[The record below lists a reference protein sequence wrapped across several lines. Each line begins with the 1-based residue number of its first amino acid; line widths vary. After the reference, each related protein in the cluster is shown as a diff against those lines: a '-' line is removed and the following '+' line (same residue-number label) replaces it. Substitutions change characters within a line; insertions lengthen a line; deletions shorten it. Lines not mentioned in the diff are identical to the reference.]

1 MHQSFYIDVDEE
13 ITSIIN
19 RLRKSRAKENV
30 FVLPRGALILQSIVN
45 LKLLKKEAEKLKKQL
60 MIITQDAQGRGIAEK
75 VGIFTQPTMEGF
87 EGEEEIKDSLAPALI
102 SKENMNIAK
111 KDKKIPK
118 NIGSDSFY
126 ETESRED
133 YTEAIEVTKQEK
145 KPKMADS
152 GSERIILENF
162 EKEKREVRPKDE
174 KQKRGGLLLDIFRK
188 TPPEKPLA
196 KKDIAGI
203 PEEKELRRKK
213 MKKETEEIKRRNDKW
228 EKEVSDLFVGNNDA
242 KKEIPKKASIKV
254 DRKVKKMLIYFAFFC
269 VAAISSV
276 IIFLFLPEVS
286 VRLTGITKVNNME
299 FEVKGDVNRVG
310 YDYDARAISAR
321 LLEGEM
327 EKEMNF
333 AATGKSE
340 ISEQKARGKITIYN
354 EFSSSSQPLVA
365 TTRFEAPDGKI
376 FRLINGVVVP
386 GTTSVGG
393 EIKPGVIETEVIA
406 DKSGEEHNIGPTI
419 FKIPGFKGS
428 AKYDKFYAKS
438 SASLKGGGTAGKE
451 MKIVSQSDIDSAKKI
466 LEQGLKSDLAESFKN
481 KMKKEEILLEESVGT
496 EIKRTSTQEAGVAA
510 ENFTLKMEM
519 GAKAI
524 VFDEKNLKA
533 IVLEMEKNK
542 GNFTDEMRL
551 FDVFLDYGHPTANFS
566 EGLIAIKV
574 NAKVVYHVKIDS
586 EKLKNELVGKNRAE
600 YDDLIRKNYPN
611 VKNFEANF
619 SPDFF
624 PARFPLFKNNIEM
637 QVEYDNDNL

>member
-1 MHQSFYIDVDEE
+1 MHQTFYIDVDEE

-19 RLRKSRAKENV
+19 RLRKSRAKENI

-45 LKLLKKEAEKLKKQL
+45 LKLLKKETEKLKKQL
-60 MIITQDAQGRGIAEK
+60 MIVTQDAQGRGIAEK
-75 VGIFTQPTMEGF
+75 VGIFTQPTLEGL
-87 EGEEEIKDSLAPALI
+87 EGGEEIKDSLVPVLI
-102 SKENMNIAK
+102 NKENINIAK

-133 YTEAIEVTKQEK
+133 YTETIEVAEQEK
-145 KPKMADS
+145 KPKTADS
-152 GSERIILENF
+152 GSEKIILENF
-162 EKEKREVRPKDE
+162 EKEKVRPKDE
-174 KQKRGGLLLDIFRK
+174 KQKRGVFLLDIFRK

-196 KKDIAGI
+196 KKDFAGM
-203 PEEKELRRKK
+203 PEEKGSRRKK
-213 MKKETEEIKRRNDKW
+213 MKKDTEEIKRRNDKW
-228 EKEVSDLFVGNNDA
+228 EKEVSDLFVGNDDS
-242 KKEIPKKASIKV
+242 KKEIPGKASIKV
-254 DRKVKKMLIYFAFFC
+254 GRKVKKTLIFFAFFC
-269 VAAISSV
+269 VVAISSV

-286 VRLTGITKVNNME
+286 VKLTGITKVNNME

-310 YDYDARAISAR
+310 YDYGAKSISAR
-321 LLEGEM
+321 LLEGEI

-365 TTRFEAPDGKI
+365 TTRFETPDGKI
-376 FRLINGVVVP
+376 FRLINGVAIP

-406 DKSGEEHNIGPTI
+406 DRAGEEYNISSATL
-419 FKIPGFKGS
+419 KIPAFKGS

-438 SASLKGGGTAGKE
+438 SASMKGGGTAGKE
-451 MKIVSQSDIDSAKKI
+451 LKIVSQSDIDSAKKI
-466 LEQGLKSDLAESFKN
+466 LEQGLKNDLTESFKN
-481 KMKKEEILLEESVGT
+481 KMKKEEVLLEESVET
-496 EIKRTSTQEAGVAA
+496 EIKRISSQEAGVAA

-542 GNFTDEMRL
+542 GNFTDDARL
-551 FDVFLDYGHPTANFS
+551 FDVFLDYGHPTANFT
-566 EGLIAIKV
+566 EKIIEIKV
-574 NAKVVYHVKIDS
+574 NAKAVYHVKIDS
-586 EKLKNELVGKNRAE
+586 EKLRNELIGKNRADCE
-600 YDDLIRKNYPN
+600 DLIRKNYPN
-611 VKNFEANF
+611 IKNFEAQF

-624 PARFPLFKNNIEM
+624 PARFPLFKNNIRM
-637 QVEYDNDNL
+637 QVEYNNENL